1 MPNWWSRLSV
11 PVAADDRVIEGCEGS
26 SEKTKKQNQNA
37 WWKKEKW
44 AKRKKVMS

>member
-1 MPNWWSRLSV
+1 M
-11 PVAADDRVIEGCEGS
+11 EGCEGS

-37 WWKKEKW
+37 WWKEKW